1 LRTPLIA
8 GNWKMYKT
16 PAETSDYLR
25 TFLPQVA
32 GAADRD
38 IMIAPPYPA
47 LETAAAALRGSPVAL
62 GAQDLFWENEGA
74 FTGQVSPTMLRA
86 VGCRYAIIGHS
97 ERRQFFGETE
107 DTVNRKIRAAV
118 SVGLVPVM
126 CVGESAA
133 EREAEQT
140 FSILDKQ
147 VKGGLK
153 GFFADQMASLV
164 IAYEPV
170 WAIGTGKT
178 ATSAQAQDAHRF
190 IRSLV
195 EGVFGAGFA
204 AAVRILY
211 GGSVKP
217 DNISELMGMPDID
230 GGLVGGASLN
240 PESFAKIVRY
250 TSQER

>member
-1 LRTPLIA
+1 MRTPLIA

-16 PAETSDYLR
+16 AAETAEYLR
-25 TFLPQVA
+25 AFLPLVA
-32 GAADRD
+32 GVSGRE

-47 LETAAAALRGSPVAL
+47 LSAAAAALHGAAVAL
-62 GAQDLFWENEGA
+62 GAQDLFWEKEGA
-74 FTGQVSPTMLRA
+74 FTGQVSAGMLRA
-86 VGCRYAIIGHS
+86 VGCSHVIVGHS
-97 ERRQFFGETE
+97 ERRQFFGETDE
-107 DTVNRKIRAAV
+107 TVNRKVRAAV
-118 SVGLVPVM
+118 AAGLVPVM
-126 CVGESAA
+126 CVGESEA
-133 EREAEQT
+133 ERDGGLT

-153 GFFADQMASLV
+153 GFVAGELGSLV

-178 ATSAQAQDAHRF
+178 ATSGQAQEAHRF
-190 IRSLV
+190 IRTLM
-195 EGVFGAGFA
+195 EGLFGPATA

-217 DNISELMGMPDID
+217 ENVSELMGMPDID

-250 TSQER
+250 TS